1 MLKKSFI
8 KVGENLEIK
17 AKDWDDFVDY
27 IKEINH
33 ESIIDNKTLLQKYLN
48 EEGYVFLKLT
58 KHNNNKYYFK
68 VLNYYKVV
76 E

>member
-1 MLKKSFI
+1 MNKKLNLK
-8 KVGENLEIK
+8 VRENLEIK
-17 AKDWDDFVDY
+17 AKDWNNFVDY

-33 ESIIDNKTLLQKYLN
+33 ELIIDNKTLLQKYLN